1 MTPAPLPDSLPC
13 PKCEGAGT
21 LPNPAKVGP
30 ELRLVRKQARISLR
44 QLGAQMGL
52 SATYI
57 KDLEHGRKAWT
68 ASLIDRYQEA
78 VIALTKNHQEP

>member
-1 MTPAPLPDSLPC
+1 MTRPPLPDSLPC
-13 PKCEGAGT
+13 PKCDGAGT

-52 SATYI
+52 AHSYI
-57 KDLEHGRKAWT
+57 QSLERGERAWT

-78 VIALTKNHQEP
+78 VIALTTNTKEP